1 MRFFARLLRLK
12 VALNFMIPLGAIS
25 MLLYDIQKELRGL
38 EWETGMYAL
47 YFSECYALG
56 ASVL

>member
-1 MRFFARLLRLK
+1 
-12 VALNFMIPLGAIS
+12 MIPLGAIS